1 MSNQTCSERSESI
14 RVRFAPSPTGHL
26 HIGNVRTALFN
37 YLFAKKHNGSFI
49 LRIEDTDF
57 DRVKKEYEESI
68 LENLK
73 WLGLIWDEGPDC
85 GGSYGPYRQSER
97 LNIYKELADKLLKEG
112 KAYKCFCSEE
122 ELDRKRKEAQ
132 SKKLPPRY
140 DGKCRNLSGEEIV
153 SYEQKGIKPS
163 TRFKVENGLI
173 EFEDIV
179 RGKIIFKCSDI
190 GDFVILRSDGVAA
203 YNFAATVD
211 DSLMKITHV
220 IRGEDHLSN
229 TPRQILL
236 NQAMGF
242 DIPEFAH
249 LSMILGP
256 DKSRLSKRHGAES
269 VKELREEGYL
279 PEAVINYLS
288 LLGWSPPP
296 SPPPQVGREK
306 GRGDISRED
315 GREIMPLSDII
326 KNFSIERVSKSPAVF
341 DIKKLRWINSHYIKN
356 KDIAEL
362 TELSIP
368 FLKKAGVRTETV
380 ERQWLHKV
388 IDAIKDNIETLSD
401 INKYAGIFFDEI
413 ITPSSQSS
421 PLMGEGQGE
430 GAAEVLKLLK
440 EMIERENDITED
452 IADKIILG
460 IKEKTNLKG
469 KKLMM
474 PIRIALTGKTE
485 GPELKKIM
493 GVLGKERI
501 IKRINLAQKLIPSY

>member
-14 RVRFAPSPTGHL
+14 RVRFAPSPTGYL

-37 YLFAKKHNGSFI
+37 YLFTKRHNGTFI

-68 LENLK
+68 LEDLK
-73 WLGLIWDEGPDC
+73 WLGLNWDEGPDC
-85 GGSYGPYRQSER
+85 GGNYGPYRQSER

-122 ELDRKRKEAQ
+122 ELNKKRKESL
-132 SKKLPPRY
+132 SKGLPPRY
-140 DGKCRNLSGEEIV
+140 DGKCCNLSSEEIV

-163 TRFKVENGLI
+163 IRFKVDSGLI
-173 EFEDIV
+173 EFEDTV
-179 RGKIIFKCSDI
+179 RGKMTFKGSDI
-190 GDFVILRSDGVAA
+190 GDFVILRSDGVSA
-203 YNFAATVD
+203 YNFAVTVD
-211 DSLMKITHV
+211 DDLMKITHV

-242 DIPEFAH
+242 DSPRFAH
-249 LSMILGP
+249 LSMILGH

-288 LLGWSPPP
+288 LLGWS
-296 SPPPQVGREK
+296 S
-306 GRGDISRED
+306 ED

-326 KNFSIERVSKSPAVF
+326 KLFSIERVSKSPAVF

-368 FLKKAGVRTETV
+368 FFKKAGMRMETV
-380 ERQWLHKV
+380 ERQWLYKV
-388 IDAIKDNIETLSD
+388 VDAIRDNIETLSD
-401 INKYAGIFFDEI
+401 IDKYAGIFFDELPPY
-413 ITPSSQSS
+413 PSPSEKWE
-421 PLMGEGQGE
+421 LGVETV
-430 GAAEVLKLLK
+430 EVLKLLK
-440 EMIERENDITED
+440 EMIEAEKGITED

-474 PIRIALTGKTE
+474 PIRIAITGKTE

-493 GVLGKERI
+493 NVLGKERI
-501 IKRINLAQKLIPSY
+501 IKRVNNVIS

>member
-14 RVRFAPSPTGHL
+14 RVRFAPSPTGYL

-37 YLFAKKHNGSFI
+37 YLFTKRHNGTFI

-68 LENLK
+68 LEDLK
-73 WLGLIWDEGPDC
+73 WLGLNWDEGPDC
-85 GGSYGPYRQSER
+85 GGNYGPYRQSER

-122 ELDRKRKEAQ
+122 ELNKKRKESL
-132 SKKLPPRY
+132 SKGLPPRY
-140 DGKCRNLSGEEIV
+140 DGKCCNLSSEEIV

-163 TRFKVENGLI
+163 IRFKVDSGLI
-173 EFEDIV
+173 EFEDTV
-179 RGKIIFKCSDI
+179 RGKMTFKGSDI
-190 GDFVILRSDGVAA
+190 GDFVILRSDGVSA
-203 YNFAATVD
+203 YNFAVTVD
-211 DSLMKITHV
+211 DDLMKITHV

-242 DIPEFAH
+242 DSPRFAH
-249 LSMILGP
+249 LSMILGH

-288 LLGWSPPP
+288 LLGWS
-296 SPPPQVGREK
+296 S
-306 GRGDISRED
+306 ED

-326 KNFSIERVSKSPAVF
+326 KLFSIERVSKSPAVF

-368 FLKKAGVRTETV
+368 FFKKAGMRMETV
-380 ERQWLHKV
+380 ERQWLYKV
-388 IDAIKDNIETLSD
+388 VDAIRDNIETLSD
-401 INKYAGIFFDEI
+401 IDKYAGIFFDELPPY
-413 ITPSSQSS
+413 PSPSEKWE
-421 PLMGEGQGE
+421 LGVETV
-430 GAAEVLKLLK
+430 EVLKLLK
-440 EMIERENDITED
+440 EMIEAEKGITED
-452 IADKIILG
+452 IADKIISG

-493 GVLGKERI
+493 NVLGKERI
-501 IKRINLAQKLIPSY
+501 IKRVNNVIS

>member
-37 YLFAKKHNGSFI
+37 YLFAKKHNGNFI

-68 LENLK
+68 LEDLK

-85 GGSYGPYRQSER
+85 GGNYGPYHQSER

-122 ELDRKRKEAQ
+122 ELKRKRKESL
-132 SKKLPPRY
+132 SKGLPPRY
-140 DGKCRNLSGEEIV
+140 DGKCCNLAREEIV

-179 RGKIIFKCSDI
+179 RGKMTFKGSDI
-190 GDFVILRSDGVAA
+190 GDFVILRSDGVSA
-203 YNFAATVD
+203 YNFAVTVD
-211 DSLMKITHV
+211 DDLMKITHV

-242 DIPEFAH
+242 DIPKFAH

-288 LLGWSPPP
+288 LLGWS
-296 SPPPQVGREK
+296 S
-306 GRGDISRED
+306 ED
-315 GREIMPLSDII
+315 GREIMPLNDII
-326 KNFSIERVSKSPAVF
+326 KNFSIERVSKSPAIF
-341 DIKKLRWINSHYIKN
+341 DIKKLKWINSHYIKT

-362 TELSIP
+362 TKITLP
-368 FLKKAGVRTETV
+368 YFAKAGISLDNVDKN
-380 ERQWLHKV
+380 WLYKV
-388 IDAIKDNIETLSD
+388 VDTIRDNIETLSD
-401 INKYAGIFFDEI
+401 IYKYAGIFFDEI

-430 GAAEVLKLLK
+430 GAEEVLKLFK

-460 IKEKTNLKG
+460 IKEKTNIKG

-493 GVLGKERI
+493 EVLGKERI
-501 IKRINLAQKLIPSY
+501 IKRVNNVISKFSQELSS

>member
-1 MSNQTCSERSESI
+1 MDTDIFKNFKICVHLRPIKVMPNKI
-14 RVRFAPSPTGHL
+14 RVRFAPSPTGYL

-57 DRVKKEYEESI
+57 DSVKKEYEDSI
-68 LENLK
+68 LEDLK
-73 WLGLIWDEGPDC
+73 WLGLNWDEGTDC
-85 GGSYGPYRQSER
+85 GGDYGPYRQSER
-97 LNIYKELADKLLKEG
+97 INLYREHADRLLNEG
-112 KAYKCFCSEE
+112 KAYQCFCSPE
-122 ELDRKRKEAQ
+122 ELERKRKESL
-132 SKKLPPRY
+132 SKGLPPRY
-140 DGKCRNLSGEEIV
+140 DGKCCNLSREEIV

-163 TRFKVENGLI
+163 IRFKVETGLI
-173 EFEDIV
+173 EFEDMV
-179 RGKIIFKCSDI
+179 RGKMTFKGSDI
-190 GDFVILRSDGVAA
+190 GDFVILRSAGVAA
-203 YNFAATVD
+203 SNISVTVD
-211 DSLMKITHV
+211 DALMKITHV

-288 LLGWSPPP
+288 LLGWS
-296 SPPPQVGREK
+296 S
-306 GRGDISRED
+306 ED
-315 GREIMPLSDII
+315 GREIMPLNDII

-368 FLKKAGVRTETV
+368 FFKKAGVSFDTV
-380 ERQWLHKV
+380 
-388 IDAIKDNIETLSD
+388 
-401 INKYAGIFFDEI
+401 Y
-413 ITPSSQSS
+413 
-421 PLMGEGQGE
+421 
-430 GAAEVLKLLK
+430 
-440 EMIERENDITED
+440 
-452 IADKIILG
+452 
-460 IKEKTNLKG
+460 
-469 KKLMM
+469 
-474 PIRIALTGKTE
+474 
-485 GPELKKIM
+485 
-493 GVLGKERI
+493 
-501 IKRINLAQKLIPSY
+501 

>member
-14 RVRFAPSPTGHL
+14 RVRFAPSPTGYL

-37 YLFAKKHNGSFI
+37 YLFTKRHNGTFI

-68 LENLK
+68 LEDLK
-73 WLGLIWDEGPDC
+73 WLGLNWDEGPDC
-85 GGSYGPYRQSER
+85 GGNYGPYRQSER

-122 ELDRKRKEAQ
+122 ELNKKRKESL
-132 SKKLPPRY
+132 SKGLPPSY
-140 DGKCRNLSGEEIV
+140 DGKCCNLSSEEIV

-179 RGKIIFKCSDI
+179 RGKITFNCSDI

-203 YNFAATVD
+203 YNFAVTVD
-211 DSLMKITHV
+211 DDLMKITHV

-242 DIPEFAH
+242 DSPRFAH
-249 LSMILGP
+249 LSMILGH

-288 LLGWSPPP
+288 LLGWS
-296 SPPPQVGREK
+296 S
-306 GRGDISRED
+306 ED
-315 GREIMPLSDII
+315 GREIMPLNDII

-341 DIKKLRWINSHYIKN
+341 DIKKLKWINSHYIKN
-356 KDIAEL
+356 KDIADL
-362 TELSIP
+362 TELSIL

-388 IDAIKDNIETLSD
+388 IDAIRDNIETLSE

-413 ITPSSQSS
+413 IEIEPENLEILKDNTSIKI
-421 PLMGEGQGE
+421 
-430 GAAEVLKLLK
+430 LKLLK
-440 EMIERENDITED
+440 EMIEAEKEITEN
-452 IADKIILG
+452 IADK
-460 IKEKTNLKG
+460 
-469 KKLMM
+469 
-474 PIRIALTGKTE
+474 
-485 GPELKKIM
+485 
-493 GVLGKERI
+493 
-501 IKRINLAQKLIPSY
+501 

>member
-14 RVRFAPSPTGHL
+14 RVRFAPSPTGYL

-37 YLFAKKHNGSFI
+37 YLFTKRHNGTFI

-68 LENLK
+68 LEDMK

-85 GGSYGPYRQSER
+85 GGNYGPYRQSER

-122 ELDRKRKEAQ
+122 ELNKKRKE
-132 SKKLPPRY
+132 SLLKGLPPRY
-140 DGKCRNLSGEEIV
+140 DGKCCNLSSEEIV

-163 TRFKVENGLI
+163 IRFKVDSGLI
-173 EFEDIV
+173 EFEDTV
-179 RGKIIFKCSDI
+179 RGKMTFKGSDI
-190 GDFVILRSDGVAA
+190 GDFVILRSDGVSA
-203 YNFAATVD
+203 YNFAVTVD
-211 DSLMKITHV
+211 DDLMKITHV

-242 DIPEFAH
+242 DSPRFAH
-249 LSMILGP
+249 LSMILGH

-288 LLGWSPPP
+288 LLGWS
-296 SPPPQVGREK
+296 S
-306 GRGDISRED
+306 ED
-315 GREIMPLSDII
+315 GREIMPLNDII

-362 TELSIP
+362 TELCIP
-368 FLKKAGVRTETV
+368 FFKKAGMRMETV
-380 ERQWLHKV
+380 ERQWLYKV
-388 IDAIKDNIETLSD
+388 VDAIRDNIETLSD
-401 INKYAGIFFDEI
+401 IDKYAGIFFDELPPY
-413 ITPSSQSS
+413 PSPSEKWE
-421 PLMGEGQGE
+421 LGVETV
-430 GAAEVLKLLK
+430 EVLKLLK
-440 EMIERENDITED
+440 EMIEAEKGITED
-452 IADKIILG
+452 IADKIISG

-493 GVLGKERI
+493 NVLGKERI
-501 IKRINLAQKLIPSY
+501 IKRVNNVIS

>member
-1 MSNQTCSERSESI
+1 MSNQI
-14 RVRFAPSPTGHL
+14 RVRFAPSPTGYL

-68 LENLK
+68 LKDLK
-73 WLGLIWDEGPDC
+73 WLGLNWDEGPDC
-85 GGSYGPYRQSER
+85 NGNYRPYRQSER

-122 ELDRKRKEAQ
+122 ELNKKRKE
-132 SKKLPPRY
+132 SLLKGIPPRY
-140 DGKCRNLSGEEIV
+140 DGKCCNLSSEEIV

-163 TRFKVENGLI
+163 IRFKVDNGLI

-179 RGKIIFKCSDI
+179 RGKMTFKGSDI
-190 GDFVILRSDGVAA
+190 GDFVILRSDGVSA
-203 YNFAATVD
+203 YNFAVTVD
-211 DSLMKITHV
+211 DALMNITHV

-242 DIPEFAH
+242 DSPRFAH
-249 LSMILGP
+249 LSMILGH

-288 LLGWSPPP
+288 LLGWS
-296 SPPPQVGREK
+296 S
-306 GRGDISRED
+306 ED

-326 KNFSIERVSKSPAVF
+326 KNFSVERVSKSPAVF
-341 DIKKLRWINSHYIKN
+341 DIKKLKWINSHYMKT
-356 KDIAEL
+356 KDISEL
-362 TELSIP
+362 TKITLP
-368 FLKKAGVRTETV
+368 YFTKAGISVDTV
-380 ERQWLHKV
+380 DKNWLYKV
-388 IDAIKDNIETLSD
+388 VDTIRDNIETLSD
-401 INKYAGIFFDEI
+401 IDKYTGIFFDENI
-413 ITPSSQSS
+413 KIESENLEILKDNTA
-421 PLMGEGQGE
+421 M
-430 GAAEVLKLLK
+430 EVLKLFK
-440 EMIERENDITED
+440 EMIEAEEIITKE

-460 IKEKTNLKG
+460 IKEKTNIKG

-493 GVLGKERI
+493 DVLGKERI
-501 IKRINLAQKLIPSY
+501 IKRVNNVISKFNQELSS

>member
-1 MSNQTCSERSESI
+1 MPNQI

-37 YLFAKKHNGSFI
+37 YLFAKKHNGTFI

-68 LENLK
+68 LEDLK

-85 GGSYGPYRQSER
+85 GGNYGPYRQSER
-97 LNIYKELADKLLKEG
+97 INLYKELADKLLKEG
-112 KAYKCFCSEE
+112 KAYKCFCSPE
-122 ELDRKRKEAQ
+122 ELEKKRKESL
-132 SKKLPPRY
+132 SKGLPPRY
-140 DGKCRNLSGEEIV
+140 DGKCCHLSREEIV

-163 TRFKVENGLI
+163 IRFKVDNGLI
-173 EFEDIV
+173 EFEDMV
-179 RGKIIFKCSDI
+179 RGKMTFKGSDI
-190 GDFVILRSDGVAA
+190 GDFVILRSDGVSA
-203 YNFAATVD
+203 YNFAVTVD
-211 DSLMKITHV
+211 DALMNVTHV

-242 DIPEFAH
+242 DIPKFAH
-249 LSMILGP
+249 LSMILGH

-269 VKELREEGYL
+269 VKELREEGYI

-296 SPPPQVGREK
+296 PPPPQVGREK
-306 GRGDISRED
+306 GRGDISKED
-315 GREIMPLSDII
+315 GREIMPLGDII
-326 KNFSIERVSKSPAVF
+326 INFSIERVSKSPAVF
-341 DIKKLRWINSHYIKN
+341 DIKKLKWINSHYIKN

-362 TELSIP
+362 TELASP
-368 FLKKAGVRTETV
+368 FLTKKGINIDKIDKN
-380 ERQWLHKV
+380 WLYKMM
-388 IDAIKDNIETLSD
+388 DAIRDNIETLSD
-401 INKYAGIFFDEI
+401 IDKYTGIFFDETI
-413 ITPSSQSS
+413 KIESENLEILKDNT
-421 PLMGEGQGE
+421 
-430 GAAEVLKLLK
+430 AVEVSKLLREKVEAEK
-440 EMIERENDITED
+440 EITED

-493 GVLGKERI
+493 EVLGKERI
-501 IKRINLAQKLIPSY
+501 IKRIDLAQKLIPSD

>member
-14 RVRFAPSPTGHL
+14 RVRFAPSPTGYL

-37 YLFAKKHNGSFI
+37 YLFTKRHNGSFI

-68 LENLK
+68 LEDLK

-85 GGSYGPYRQSER
+85 GGNYGPYRQSER
-97 LNIYKELADKLLKEG
+97 LNTYKELADKLLKEG

-122 ELDRKRKEAQ
+122 ELNKKRKE
-132 SKKLPPRY
+132 SLLKGIPPRY
-140 DGKCRNLSGEEIV
+140 DGKCCNLSSEEIV

-163 TRFKVENGLI
+163 IRFKVDSGLI
-173 EFEDIV
+173 EFEDMV
-179 RGKIIFKCSDI
+179 RGKMTFKGSDI
-190 GDFVILRSDGVAA
+190 GDFVILRSDGVSA
-203 YNFAATVD
+203 YNFAVTVD
-211 DSLMKITHV
+211 DDLMKITHV

-242 DIPEFAH
+242 DSPRFAH
-249 LSMILGP
+249 LSMILGH

-288 LLGWSPPP
+288 LLGWS
-296 SPPPQVGREK
+296 S
-306 GRGDISRED
+306 ED
-315 GREIMPLSDII
+315 GREIMPLNDII
-326 KNFSIERVSKSPAVF
+326 KLFSIERVSKSPAVF

-362 TELSIP
+362 TKIILPYFAKIGIS
-368 FLKKAGVRTETV
+368 AETV
-380 ERQWLHKV
+380 DKNWLYKV
-388 IDAIKDNIETLSD
+388 VDTIRDNIETLSD
-401 INKYAGIFFDEI
+401 IDKYTGIFFDENI
-413 ITPSSQSS
+413 KIESENLEILKDNTA
-421 PLMGEGQGE
+421 M
-430 GAAEVLKLLK
+430 EVLKLFK
-440 EMIERENDITED
+440 EMIEAEEIITKE

-493 GVLGKERI
+493 EVLGKERI
-501 IKRINLAQKLIPSY
+501 IKRVNNIIS

>member
-1 MSNQTCSERSESI
+1 MSNQI
-14 RVRFAPSPTGHL
+14 RVRFAPSPTGYL

-37 YLFAKKHNGSFI
+37 YLFAKKHNGTFI

-68 LENLK
+68 LEDLK

-85 GGSYGPYRQSER
+85 GGNYGTYRQSEK
-97 LNIYKELADKLLKEG
+97 LNLYKELADKLLKER

-122 ELDRKRKEAQ
+122 ELNKKRKESL
-132 SKKLPPRY
+132 SKGIPPRY
-140 DGKCRNLSGEEIV
+140 DGKCCNLLSEEII

-163 TRFKVENGLI
+163 IRFKVDNGLI
-173 EFEDIV
+173 EFEDMV
-179 RGKIIFKCSDI
+179 RGKMTFKGSDI
-190 GDFVILRSDGVAA
+190 GDFVILRSDGVSA
-203 YNFAATVD
+203 YNFAVTVD
-211 DSLMKITHV
+211 DALMKITHV

-242 DIPEFAH
+242 DSPHFAH
-249 LSMILGP
+249 LSMILGH

-269 VKELREEGYL
+269 VTELREEGYL

-296 SPPPQVGREK
+296 PPPPQVGREK
-306 GRGDISRED
+306 GRGDIPKED
-315 GREIMPLSDII
+315 GREIMPLADII

-341 DIKKLRWINSHYIKN
+341 DIKKLKWINSHYIKT
-356 KDIAEL
+356 KDISEL
-362 TELSIP
+362 TKITLP
-368 FLKKAGVRTETV
+368 YFAKAGISVDTV
-380 ERQWLHKV
+380 DINWLYKV
-388 IDAIKDNIETLSD
+388 VDTIRDNIETLSEID
-401 INKYAGIFFDEI
+401 KYAGIFFNENIKIESENLEI
-413 ITPSSQSS
+413 LKDNTA
-421 PLMGEGQGE
+421 M
-430 GAAEVLKLLK
+430 EVLKLFK
-440 EMIERENDITED
+440 DMIETEEIITGV
-452 IADKIILG
+452 IADKIILE
-460 IKEKTNLKG
+460 IKEKTNIKG

-493 GVLGKERI
+493 EVLGKERI
-501 IKRINLAQKLIPSY
+501 IKRVNKVIS

>member
-14 RVRFAPSPTGHL
+14 RVRFAPSPTGYL

-37 YLFAKKHNGSFI
+37 YLFTKRHNGTFI

-68 LENLK
+68 LEDLK
-73 WLGLIWDEGPDC
+73 WLGLNWDEGPDC
-85 GGSYGPYRQSER
+85 GGNYGPYRQSER

-122 ELDRKRKEAQ
+122 ELNKKRKESL
-132 SKKLPPRY
+132 SKGLPPRY
-140 DGKCRNLSGEEIV
+140 DGKCCNLSSEEIV

-163 TRFKVENGLI
+163 IRFKVDSGLI
-173 EFEDIV
+173 EFEDTV
-179 RGKIIFKCSDI
+179 RGKMTFKGSDI
-190 GDFVILRSDGVAA
+190 GDFVILRSDGVSA
-203 YNFAATVD
+203 YNFAVTVD
-211 DSLMKITHV
+211 DDLMKITHV

-242 DIPEFAH
+242 DSPRFAH
-249 LSMILGP
+249 LSMILGH

-288 LLGWSPPP
+288 LLGWS
-296 SPPPQVGREK
+296 S
-306 GRGDISRED
+306 ED
-315 GREIMPLSDII
+315 GREIMPLNDII

-368 FLKKAGVRTETV
+368 FFKKAGMRMETV
-380 ERQWLHKV
+380 ERQWLYKV
-388 IDAIKDNIETLSD
+388 VDAIRDNIETLSD
-401 INKYAGIFFDEI
+401 IDKYAGIFFDELPPY
-413 ITPSSQSS
+413 PSPSEKWE
-421 PLMGEGQGE
+421 LGVETV
-430 GAAEVLKLLK
+430 EVLKLLK
-440 EMIERENDITED
+440 EMIEAEKGITED
-452 IADKIILG
+452 IADKIISG

-493 GVLGKERI
+493 NVLGKERI
-501 IKRINLAQKLIPSY
+501 IKRVNNVIS

>member
-37 YLFAKKHNGSFI
+37 YLFAKKHNGNFI

-57 DRVKKEYEESI
+57 DRVKREYEESI
-68 LENLK
+68 LEDLK

-85 GGSYGPYRQSER
+85 GGNYRPYRQSER

-112 KAYKCFCSEE
+112 KAYKCFCSPE
-122 ELDRKRKEAQ
+122 ELEKKRKESL
-132 SKKLPPRY
+132 SKGLPPRY
-140 DGKCRNLSGEEIV
+140 DGKCCNLSREEIV

-179 RGKIIFKCSDI
+179 RGKITFNCSDI
-190 GDFVILRSDGVAA
+190 GDFVILRSDGISA
-203 YNFAATVD
+203 YNFAASVD
-211 DSLMKITHV
+211 DVLMKITHV

-242 DIPEFAH
+242 DSPHFAH

-269 VKELREEGYL
+269 VTELREEGYL

-288 LLGWSPPP
+288 LLGWS
-296 SPPPQVGREK
+296 S
-306 GRGDISRED
+306 ED
-315 GREIMPLSDII
+315 GREIMPLNDII

-341 DIKKLRWINSHYIKN
+341 DIKKLKWINSHYIKN

-380 ERQWLHKV
+380 ERQWLYKV

-421 PLMGEGQGE
+421 PIRGEGQGE
-430 GAAEVLKLLK
+430 GAAEVLKLFK

-493 GVLGKERI
+493 NILGKERI
-501 IKRINLAQKLIPSY
+501 IKRVNNVIS

>member
-1 MSNQTCSERSESI
+1 MSNQI
-14 RVRFAPSPTGHL
+14 RVRFAPSPTGYL

-37 YLFAKKHNGSFI
+37 YLFTKRHNGSFI

-68 LENLK
+68 LEDLK
-73 WLGLIWDEGPDC
+73 WLGLNWDEGPDC
-85 GGSYGPYRQSER
+85 GGNYGPYRQSER

-122 ELDRKRKEAQ
+122 ELNKKRKE
-132 SKKLPPRY
+132 SLLKGIPPRY
-140 DGKCRNLSGEEIV
+140 DGKCCNLSSEEIV

-163 TRFKVENGLI
+163 IRFKVDSGLI
-173 EFEDIV
+173 EFEDMV
-179 RGKIIFKCSDI
+179 RGKMTFKGSDI
-190 GDFVILRSDGVAA
+190 GDFVILRSDGVSA
-203 YNFAATVD
+203 YNFAVTVD
-211 DSLMKITHV
+211 DDLMKITHV

-242 DIPEFAH
+242 DSPRFAH

-288 LLGWSPPP
+288 LLGWS
-296 SPPPQVGREK
+296 S
-306 GRGDISRED
+306 ED
-315 GREIMPLSDII
+315 GREIMPLTDII

-341 DIKKLRWINSHYIKN
+341 DIKKLRWINSHYIKT

-368 FLKKAGVRTETV
+368 FLKKAGVRTEAV
-380 ERQWLHKV
+380 NREWLYKV
-388 IDAIKDNIETLSD
+388 VDAIRDNIETLSD
-401 INKYAGIFFDEI
+401 IDKYAGIFFDEI

-430 GAAEVLKLLK
+430 GAAEVLKLFK
-440 EMIERENDITED
+440 EMIEAEEIITKE

-493 GVLGKERI
+493 SVLGKERI
-501 IKRINLAQKLIPSY
+501 IKRVNNVIS

>member
-37 YLFAKKHNGSFI
+37 YIFAKKHNGSFI

-68 LENLK
+68 LEDMK

-203 YNFAATVD
+203 YNFAVTVD
-211 DSLMKITHV
+211 DDLMKITHV

-242 DIPEFAH
+242 DSPRFAH
-249 LSMILGP
+249 LSMILGH

-288 LLGWSPPP
+288 LLGWS
-296 SPPPQVGREK
+296 S
-306 GRGDISRED
+306 ED

-326 KNFSIERVSKSPAVF
+326 KLFSIERVSKSPAVF

-368 FLKKAGVRTETV
+368 FFKKAGMRMETV
-380 ERQWLHKV
+380 ERQWLYKV
-388 IDAIKDNIETLSD
+388 VDAIRDNIETLSD
-401 INKYAGIFFDEI
+401 IDKYAGIFFDEI